1 MIDVRGRNRA
11 GEMIAFKGCK
21 TFDCGRIV
29 LAGMEVLLEKLEE
42 VSERRANCDR
52 GALKH
57 AGKGWVTGEPGD
69 RETGRTTASKGR
81 NRSRAR
87 QALEGGIKL
96 VAVRGHRGR
105 PRR

>member
-57 AGKGWVTGEPGD
+57 AGKGWVASEPGD
-69 RETGRTTASKGR
+69 RETRRATA
-81 NRSRAR
+81 N
-87 QALEGGIKL
+87 
-96 VAVRGHRGR
+96 RGR
-105 PRR
+105 VGAGRGKPWKVASNWLL